1 MFEKWD
7 SAQALAREGDVFAQ
21 CVVERAKEVVVANEK
36 CPVKDSLLPMLEG
49 LEVRELDVEAELRS
63 RVEASVAKNEGQMA
77 GALRENISRW
87 TAQREEEVMLPFGL
101 KPFIKDVHTDS
112 ILRGKGVEPKAN
124 IALKLCKGS

>member
-7 SAQALAREGDVFAQ
+7 SAQALAREGGVFAK
-21 CVVERAKEVVVANEK
+21 CVVERAKEVVAANEK

-49 LEVRELDVEAELRS
+49 LEVTELDVEAELRS
-63 RVEASVAKNEGQMA
+63 RVEASVAKNEGPMA

-87 TAQREEEVMLPFGL
+87 TAQREEEVMLAFGL

-112 ILRGKGVEPKAN
+112 ILRGRG
-124 IALKLCKGS
+124 